1 MYNES
6 TMKPTDSPRPR
17 FTASDEIREARPF
30 YWIVM
35 IVLAVL
41 YVLAVSQSDALH
53 RPDRLI
59 LFTVLMLF
67 HAGLH
72 WYSPHVVGNLRA
84 SIIYLTAQ
92 GGLVFALPL
101 VAQADFLILGLSMAL
116 IGEAVG
122 ILWNVVWVTT
132 AILVCLALAGLDL
145 LLLSPNNV
153 LPSWAL
159 TAVPMTVFVVVY
171 VVLYSRQAQAR
182 AHAQA
187 LLDELETAHRQLAEY
202 AIRVQ
207 DLTLSNERQ
216 RMARELHDTLAQ
228 GLAGLILQLE
238 AANSHLANGRT
249 DRAQSIM
256 QQAMTRARATLAD
269 ARRAID
275 DLRAGQD
282 LETALREQVAHFT
295 DATGI
300 PCDLEVSLGA
310 ELPDAAR
317 EHTLRTITEGLANIA
332 RHSQAQHAWV
342 SVQNTDG
349 GLVVELR
356 DDGRG
361 FDPNKTSAGHYGLL
375 GIRERA
381 HLAYGTVD
389 ISSAPGKGTILR
401 LHLPLGAQSP

>member
-1 MYNES
+1 
-6 TMKPTDSPRPR
+6 MKPTDSPRRR
-17 FTASDEIREARPF
+17 FAAEDEIREARPF

-35 IVLAVL
+35 IVLAAL
-41 YVLAVSQSDALH
+41 YVLAVSHSDALH
-53 RPDRLI
+53 SPDRLV
-59 LFTVLMLF
+59 LFTVLMLV

-72 WYSPHVVGNLRA
+72 WYSPRVVGNLRA
-84 SIIYLTAQ
+84 SVIYLAAQ
-92 GGLVFALPL
+92 GGLVFVLPL
-101 VAQADFLILGLSMAL
+101 LAQADFLVLGLSMAL

-122 ILWNVVWVTT
+122 ILWNVVWITV
-132 AILVCLALAGLDL
+132 AILVCLALAALDM
-145 LLLSPNNV
+145 LLLSPDNP

-159 TAVPMTVFVVVY
+159 SAVPTTVFVVVY

-238 AANSHLANGRT
+238 AANSHLASGHT

-275 DLRAGQD
+275 DLRARQD

-295 DATGI
+295 NSTGI
-300 PCDLEVSLGA
+300 PCALDVALGS

-317 EHTLRTITEGLANIA
+317 ENTLRTVTEGLANIA

-342 SVQNTDG
+342 SVHHTDG
-349 GLVVELR
+349 ELVVELR

-361 FDPNKTSAGHYGLL
+361 FDPKETSPGHYGLL
-375 GIRERA
+375 GIHERA
-381 HLAYGTVD
+381 RLASGTVE
-389 ISSAPGKGTILR
+389 IKSAPGEGTTLK
-401 LHLPLGAQSP
+401 LHLPLGAPTP